1 MSLPRIATREEWLAA
16 RKELLAKEKN
26 LTRQRDALSTE
37 RRNLPMVEIVE
48 DYRFDGPDGRVR
60 LIDLFEDR
68 PQLII
73 YHFMFHPEWEDG
85 CPSCSAGTSELSPGF
100 LAHLHIRD
108 TTYALVSRAPLDT
121 LQRWKASQ
129 GWQLPWYSCAGSGF
143 SYDFGVTID
152 ASRGFDQY
160 NYRSLDQYAAAGQQ
174 GMTTAD
180 QPYDLPGLSRFL
192 Q

>member
-1 MSLPRIATREEWLAA
+1 M
-16 RKELLAKEKN
+16 
-26 LTRQRDALSTE
+26 
-37 RRNLPMVEIVE
+37 
-48 DYRFDGPDGRVR
+48 
-60 LIDLFEDR
+60 
-68 PQLII
+68 
-73 YHFMFHPEWEDG
+73 
-85 CPSCSAGTSELSPGF
+85 
-100 LAHLHIRD
+100 
-108 TTYALVSRAPLDT
+108 SRAPLDT
-121 LQRWKASQ
+121 LQRWKAGQ

-192 Q
+192 QAGGRVFHTYSQYARGLESTGGSYYFLNLTALGRQEDWEQPNGRTQSARSATPDFAS

>member
-16 RKELLAKEKN
+16 RKELLAKGKN
-26 LTRQRDALSTE
+26 LTRQRDALNTE

-85 CPSCSAGTSELSPGF
+85 CPSCSAGTSELSPAF

-108 TTYALVSRAPLDT
+108 TSYALVSRAPLDT
-121 LQRWKASQ
+121 LQR
-129 GWQLPWYSCAGSGF
+129 CE
-143 SYDFGVTID
+143 
-152 ASRGFDQY
+152 
-160 NYRSLDQYAAAGQQ
+160 AGQ
-174 GMTTAD
+174 AW
-180 QPYDLPGLSRFL
+180 
-192 Q
+192 